1 MSYLLFEG
9 LPGPLAEVPNY
20 QTNFNKGRR
29 DKMASVKEFFQHT
42 QDQAGQLWQQLK
54 NTAIEPAAGPSDDFQ
69 EPLVNGKDSNM
80 LKMGNREE
88 NNTPFSAGYEGGA
101 TRTGIS
107 KETLIGE
114 NITIEGTVHAK
125 EDIVVEGR
133 IKGTVEAKSHRIT
146 IGPKG
151 HIEAD
156 VDAEDAVISGKMIG
170 KIVAHNK
177 VQITK
182 DADFTGSIIAKR
194 IAIEDG
200 AYIKATIELEKQ
212 ERQKEKA
219 NDAIVFE
226 SSDPAAQKPVK
237 GDSQSAKSA

>member
-1 MSYLLFEG
+1 
-9 LPGPLAEVPNY
+9 
-20 QTNFNKGRR
+20 
-29 DKMASVKEFFQHT
+29 MASVKQFFQNT
-42 QDQAGQLWQQLK
+42 QDQAERLWQQVK
-54 NTAIEPAAGPSDDFQ
+54 TTAIVPAGPSDDFL

-88 NNTPFSAGYEGGA
+88 KDTSYATGYEGA
-101 TRTGIS
+101 AARTGTS

-125 EDIVVEGR
+125 EDIIMEGR
-133 IKGTVEAKSHRIT
+133 IKGTIEAKSHRIT

-156 VDAEDAVISGKMIG
+156 VEAEDVVISGKMTG
-170 KIVAHNK
+170 NIVAHNK

-182 DADFTGSIIAKR
+182 EADFTGSIMAKR

-212 ERQKEKA
+212 ERQTAKA
-219 NDAIVFE
+219 SDAIVIE
-226 SSDPAAQKPVK
+226 GANQAQKPVK
-237 GDSQSAKSA
+237 GEHQSTKPA

>member
-1 MSYLLFEG
+1 
-9 LPGPLAEVPNY
+9 
-20 QTNFNKGRR
+20 
-29 DKMASVKEFFQHT
+29 MASVKQFFQNT
-42 QDQAGQLWQQLK
+42 QDQAGRLWQQVK
-54 NTAIEPAAGPSDDFQ
+54 TTAIEPVGQSDDFQ

-88 NNTPFSAGYEGGA
+88 KDSSYATGHEGAA
-101 TRTGIS
+101 TRTGTS

-125 EDIVVEGR
+125 EDIIMEGR
-133 IKGTVEAKSHRIT
+133 IKGTIEAKSHRIT

-156 VDAEDAVISGKMIG
+156 VDAEDVVISGKMIG

-212 ERQKEKA
+212 EKQTSKA
-219 NDAIVFE
+219 GDAIVFE
-226 SSDPAAQKPVK
+226 GATQTQKSIKGEPPSTKPV
-237 GDSQSAKSA
+237 

>member
-1 MSYLLFEG
+1 
-9 LPGPLAEVPNY
+9 
-20 QTNFNKGRR
+20 
-29 DKMASVKEFFQHT
+29 MASVKDFLQHT
-42 QDQAGQLWQQLK
+42 QGQAEQLWQQLK
-54 NTAIEPAAGPSDDFQ
+54 NTAIEPVAEQSADLQ

-80 LKMGNREE
+80 LKMGNRDE
-88 NNTPFSAGYEGGA
+88 NNASFEGTA
-101 TRTGIS
+101 PRTGASAS

-125 EDIVVEGR
+125 EDIIVEGR
-133 IKGTVEAKSHRIT
+133 IKGTIETKSHRIT

-156 VDAEDAVISGKMIG
+156 VDAEDVVISGKMIG

-177 VQITK
+177 VQITRE
-182 DADFTGSIIAKR
+182 ADFNGSIIAKR

-212 ERQKEKA
+212 EQQTAKA
-219 NDAIVFE
+219 GEAIVFE
-226 SSDPAAQKPVK
+226 GSGQAKKPVK
-237 GDSQSAKSA
+237 SDPPSTRPA

>member
-1 MSYLLFEG
+1 
-9 LPGPLAEVPNY
+9 
-20 QTNFNKGRR
+20 
-29 DKMASVKEFFQHT
+29 MASVKDFFQQT

-54 NTAIEPAAGPSDDFQ
+54 NTAIVQVDPSADFQ
-69 EPLVNGKDSNM
+69 EPLVKGKDSNM
-80 LKMGNREE
+80 LKMGNHEE
-88 NNTPFSAGYEGGA
+88 KDTSYATGHDGAA
-101 TRTGIS
+101 TRTGASAS

-125 EDIVVEGR
+125 EDIIMEGR
-133 IKGTVEAKSHRIT
+133 IKGTLEAKSHRIT

-156 VDAEDAVISGKMIG
+156 VDAEDVVISGKMIG
-170 KIVAHNK
+170 NIVAHNK

-182 DADFTGSIIAKR
+182 EADFTGSIMAKR

-212 ERQKEKA
+212 ERQTSKA
-219 NDAIVFE
+219 GEAIIFE
-226 SSDPAAQKPVK
+226 SSGPQAQKPVK
-237 GDSQSAKSA
+237 GESQSTKPA

>member
-1 MSYLLFEG
+1 
-9 LPGPLAEVPNY
+9 
-20 QTNFNKGRR
+20 
-29 DKMASVKEFFQHT
+29 MASVKDFFQHT

-54 NTAIEPAAGPSDDFQ
+54 NTAIDPVTGQSADFQ
-69 EPLVNGKDSNM
+69 EPLVNGKDSTM

-88 NNTPFSAGYEGGA
+88 NNTSFEGIA

-107 KETLIGE
+107 KETVIGE

-125 EDIVVEGR
+125 EDIIMEGR
-133 IKGTVEAKSHRIT
+133 IKGTLEAKSHRIT

-156 VDAEDAVISGKMIG
+156 VDAEDVVISGKMIG

-182 DADFTGSIIAKR
+182 EADFTGSIIAKR

-212 ERQKEKA
+212 ERQTSKA
-219 NDAIVFE
+219 GDAIVFE
-226 SSDPAAQKPVK
+226 GSPQPQAQKPVK
-237 GDSQSAKSA
+237 SEPPSSKPA